1 VERKVDAY
9 LAIVMKIHARLLG
22 NAELA
27 QLAEQLRGVHIPA
40 DELLAE
46 IGERAGLQWQDSWV
60 IRMRGNSAQQMGR
73 FGRLPSRESVV
84 FFRKI

>member
-27 QLAEQLRGVHIPA
+27 QLAEQLRKDL
-40 DELLAE
+40 DE
-46 IGERAGLQWQDSWV
+46 DS
-60 IRMRGNSAQQMGR
+60 
-73 FGRLPSRESVV
+73 
-84 FFRKI
+84 